1 MRGRYAVRPT
11 FHGWVFSGVRFGR
24 AWIPAANLLDGQHP
38 EVREMVLEW
47 ADAFSPCS
55 GAGHTMSPEMLALEE
70 LDPLA
75 PQPKDGPCS

>member
-1 MRGRYAVRPT
+1 
-11 FHGWVFSGVRFGR
+11 
-24 AWIPAANLLDGQHP
+24 
-38 EVREMVLEW
+38 MVLEW